1 MMWEIFWGF
10 EPALITGFV
19 IAGLILNLTLGADF
33 LFIMSSG
40 ISGGPRI
47 GVAASLGVNLGVV
60 VHILAA
66 AAGLSALLL
75 AHPAAYDAIRIFG
88 TAYLAWMALQAWRS
102 SDVVVRARGSRGVWR
117 AAQRGFFINVSNPKT
132 ALFIFAFI
140 PQFTDPSTGPIWV
153 QILIL
158 GTIFLVNGAL
168 LTLCLGGGSGYF
180 VAVLGTRAGVLT
192 KISAILFDGP
202 AARLIID
209 LGRPK

>member
-1 MMWEIFWGF
+1 MMWEILWGF
-10 EPALITGFV
+10 EPALITGFL
-19 IAGLILNLTLGADF
+19 IAGLILNLTPGADF

-40 ISGGPRI
+40 LSGGPRI
-47 GVAASLGVNLGVV
+47 GVAAALGVNLGVV

-66 AAGLSALLL
+66 TAGLSALLL
-75 AHPAAYDAIRIFG
+75 AHPAAYDAIRILG
-88 TAYLAWMALQAWRS
+88 AAYLAWMALQAWRS
-102 SDVVVRARGSRGVWR
+102 SDVVVRARGSRGVWQ
-117 AAQRGFFINVSNPKT
+117 AAQRGFSINVSNPKT

-140 PQFTDPSTGPIWV
+140 PQFTDPSIGPIWV
-153 QILIL
+153 QILIF

-168 LTLCLGGGSGYF
+168 LTLCLGGESGYF

-192 KISAILFDGP
+192 KISAILFGGP

>member
-1 MMWEIFWGF
+1 MMWEILWGL

-19 IAGLILNLTLGADF
+19 IAGLILNLTPGADF

-40 ISGGPRI
+40 LSGGPRI
-47 GVAASLGVNLGVV
+47 GVAAALGVNLGVV

-75 AHPAAYDAIRIFG
+75 AHPAAYDASRILG
-88 TAYLAWMALQAWRS
+88 AAYLAWMVLQACRS
-102 SDVVVRARGSRGVWR
+102 SDVVVWARGSRGVWQ
-117 AAQRGFFINVSNPKT
+117 AARRGFFINVSNPKT

-140 PQFTDPSTGPIWV
+140 PQFTDPSIGPIWV
-153 QILIL
+153 QILIF

-180 VAVLGTRAGVLT
+180 VAALGARAGVLN
-192 KISAILFDGP
+192 KISAILLGGP

>member
-10 EPALITGFV
+10 EPALITAFV
-19 IAGLILNLTLGADF
+19 IASLILIITPGADF

-40 ISGGPRI
+40 LSGGPRI
-47 GVAASLGVNLGVV
+47 GMAAALGVILGIV

-75 AHPAAYDAIRIFG
+75 AHPAAYDAIRILG
-88 TAYLAWMALQAWRS
+88 AAYLAWMALEAWRS
-102 SDVVVRARGSRGVWR
+102 SDVVVRARGRRGVWQ
-117 AAQRGFFINVSNPKT
+117 AARRGFFINVSNPKT

-140 PQFTDPSTGPIWV
+140 PQFTDPAIGPIWV

-168 LTLCLGGGSGYF
+168 FTLCLGGGSGYF
-180 VAVLGTRAGVLT
+180 AAALGARAGLN
-192 KISAILFDGP
+192 KIFAILLGGL

-209 LGRPK
+209 